1 MFFTKYRFVY
11 QKVKIN
17 LSVVVVVFIYLLSDG
32 PIMQVKYELEKKTVP
47 LPKSLKKIIFLKLLD
62 CSNQYIIQ
70 GEKKMQIVENNVY
83 VIYCLYK

>member
-32 PIMQVKYELEKKTVP
+32 PIMQVKYELEKKTGAFA
-47 LPKSLKKIIFLKLLD
+47 KIVAKNYFP
-62 CSNQYIIQ
+62 
-70 GEKKMQIVENNVY
+70 
-83 VIYCLYK
+83 